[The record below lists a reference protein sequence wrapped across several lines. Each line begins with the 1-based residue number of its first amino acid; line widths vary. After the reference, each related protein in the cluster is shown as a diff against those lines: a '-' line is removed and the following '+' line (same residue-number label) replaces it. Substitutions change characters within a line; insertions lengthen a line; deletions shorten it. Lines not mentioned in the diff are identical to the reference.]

1 MSELN
6 DQITS
11 AIGAHGMWK
20 NRLRSAIENGSAD
33 MAVNVVR
40 DDHQCTFGKWL
51 HGATLNPEIVRSNH
65 YRKCAEFHR
74 RFHIVASEILS
85 LAISGKVQEASEKM
99 KPNQEFNKVSGELT
113 NAMMSWKASLGQ
125 LASSTR

>member
-1 MSELN
+1 MNELN

-20 NRLRSAIENGSAD
+20 NRLRAAIEAGTAD
-33 MAVNVVR
+33 LTVNVVR

-51 HGATLNPEIVRSNH
+51 HGANLSSEIKNSH
-65 YRKCAEFHR
+65 HFRKCAEFHR

-85 LAISGKVQEASEKM
+85 LAISGKKEEASEKM
-99 KPNQEFNKVSGELT
+99 KPGQEFCRVSTELT
-113 NAMMSWKASLGQ
+113 NAMLGWKASTSQ
-125 LASSTR
+125 LSPAAR